1 MITTIP
7 DYCKQRNV
15 TRQFV
20 YEYIKKGKF
29 KHYEMPVF
37 VESNGDKIMLGN
49 QKVLEVPE
57 EFAPKKSD
65 TQPFELPTIE
75 GPEYLINSITDD
87 PVLSNL
93 YRNLLS
99 KESKADKMAAQ
110 NDLNMAIELHP
121 DRDRLKIALDEAN
134 IRLMQYMVKMQ
145 AFMQDVVKEA
155 HEAYE
160 AKNTIKSV

>member
-7 DYCKQRNV
+7 EYCKQRNV

-49 QKVLEVPE
+49 QKVLEVPD

-65 TQPFELPTIE
+65 ALTITE
-75 GPEYLINSITDD
+75 ESLGNPESLINSVTDD
-87 PVLSNL
+87 PTLRNL
-93 YRNLLS
+93 YRDLIG
-99 KESKADKMAAQ
+99 KMPDVDKLTAKNIFNA
-110 NDLNMAIELHP
+110 AIEQHP
-121 DRDRLKIALDEAN
+121 EKDCLKVEIDEAN
-134 IRLMQYMVKMQ
+134 IRLMQHMVKME
-145 AFMQDVVKEA
+145 AFMRGVVKDA
-155 HEAYE
+155 HEA
-160 AKNTIKSV
+160 AKSRHAVERV

>member
-65 TQPFELPTIE
+65 AQPFVLPTVD
-75 GPEYLINSITDD
+75 GPESIINSITDD
-87 PVLSNL
+87 PVLSDM

-99 KESKADKMAAQ
+99 KESKADKKVARNA
-110 NDLNMAIELHP
+110 LHVAIELHP

-134 IRLMQYMVKMQ
+134 IRLMQHMVKMQ

-160 AKNTIKSV
+160 AQNSVKSV

>member
-49 QKVLEVPE
+49 QKVLEVPD

-65 TQPFELPTIE
+65 ALPILE
-75 GPEYLINSITDD
+75 NEIGSADFLVNRMTDD
-87 PVLSNL
+87 PILSNL
-93 YRNLLS
+93 YQAFL
-99 KESKADKMAAQ
+99 KAAKSDKKAAS
-110 NDLNMAIELHP
+110 DALNAAIEQHP
-121 DRDRLKIALDEAN
+121 DRDRLKLEIDEAN
-134 IRLMQYMVKMQ
+134 IRLMSHMVKME
-145 AFMQDVVKEA
+145 AFMQGVVNDSKKAIEA
-155 HEAYE
+155 QQGVKA
-160 AKNTIKSV
+160 